1 MKFLVIRFV
10 ALISIVLMSILLVDG
25 GVVEVIQD
33 GKDEQHPK
41 RTYEESIMPSRQWQ
55 AHVPDGE
62 ITGIAM
68 VPKISSCDTMEI
80 PSSLNRKWIAI
91 INGSKIKENNCSL
104 EKILSTA
111 KKSYFR
117 AAILY
122 NKKDLD
128 VKIDVFVKNDDV
140 VPFEIIRTTDAE
152 NLMTHYSCNSG
163 KDYLVRIRFFDPDNI
178 SDPVDNISDISQDDH
193 SNPPVD
199 DDSNILIGI
208 GCGAITLIMIIVLS
222 VVFRDRL
229 IAMLPCCRVSSPTNV
244 NQDENNQGSSITN
257 SRE

>member
-68 VPKISSCDTMEI
+68 VPKISSCDTMEM

-104 EKILSTA
+104 QKIVSTA

-122 NKKDLD
+122 NEKDLD
-128 VKIDVFVKNDDV
+128 VNIDVFVKNDAV
-140 VPFEIIRTTDAE
+140 IPFMIIRETDAE
-152 NLMTHYSCNSG
+152 NLITHYSCNSG
-163 KDYLVRIRFFDPDNI
+163 KDYLVRISFFVPT
-178 SDPVDNISDISQDDH
+178 VDNISNTSQDDH
-193 SNPPVD
+193 SDAPGIS
-199 DDSNILIGI
+199 DSNTDGLTIFAYCALALLIFSILII
-208 GCGAITLIMIIVLS
+208 
-222 VVFRDRL
+222 VFREGIKKMIVETWKCCKRL
-229 IAMLPCCRVSSPTNV
+229 PVAVR
-244 NQDENNQGSSITN
+244 NQSNYENKYQG
-257 SRE
+257 